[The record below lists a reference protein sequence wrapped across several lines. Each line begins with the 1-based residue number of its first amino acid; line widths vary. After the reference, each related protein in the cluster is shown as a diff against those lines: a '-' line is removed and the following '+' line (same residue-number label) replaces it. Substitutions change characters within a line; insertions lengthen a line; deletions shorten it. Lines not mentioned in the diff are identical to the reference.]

1 MIKQDYKLCRWP
13 TEEGGCENDARYMI
27 TWEPLRVDD
36 QDEEIMEEETIQEV
50 NDAIANGVIFADR
63 IPVCE
68 KHRTPSEE
76 EYRAMRFPE
85 DATFDLITISQIV
98 AYSVVRREQV
108 TTIEV
113 TGPDEYTE
121 ENVDVE
127 ENTDVPE
134 KPEKSQQRHEEHDD
148 PKAPY
153 GYDDDGNPNAPYG
166 YKKDG
171 VTPMKKR
178 GRKFAASAS

>member
-50 NDAIANGVIFADR
+50 NDAIAAGVIFADR

-68 KHRTPSEE
+68 KHRSFSEE
-76 EYRAMRFPE
+76 EYRALRFPE
-85 DATFDLITISQIV
+85 DATFDLITVSQIV
-98 AYSVVRREQV
+98 NYSVVRREQIITV
-108 TTIEV
+108 EV
-113 TGPDEYTE
+113 AGPDEYTE
-121 ENVDVE
+121 ESVDVE
-127 ENTDVPE
+127 ADIDQPKSRPE
-134 KPEKSQQRHEEHDD
+134 EFDD
-148 PKAPY
+148 PKAPF
-153 GYDDDGNPNAPYG
+153 GYDDDGKPNAPYG

-178 GRKFAASAS
+178 GRKFASTV